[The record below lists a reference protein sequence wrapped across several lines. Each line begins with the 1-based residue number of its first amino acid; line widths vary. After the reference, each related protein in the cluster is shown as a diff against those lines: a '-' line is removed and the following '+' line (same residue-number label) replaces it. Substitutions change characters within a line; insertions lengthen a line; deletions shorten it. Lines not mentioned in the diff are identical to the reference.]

1 MSPHVRK
8 NDAGVATDNSRIG
21 HVEKLAG
28 DHDAVPT
35 GLGFHLNVDLKWV
48 RAIEHLPCPSTC
60 GSSSFEYRLEKTV
73 EENLDAAAGSLSLI
87 RQLRSCKGCLG
98 DSDRLLRRPITRFR
112 GCGLPDSL
120 DRKSTRLNSSHRCI
134 SYAVFCLKKKKNKT

>member
-48 RAIEHLPCPSTC
+48 RAIEHLPRPSTC
-60 GSSSFEYRLEKTV
+60 GSSSFEYRLEQAV
-73 EENLDAAAGSLSLI
+73 EENLDAAAGSRFS
-87 RQLRSCKGCLG
+87 STVF
-98 DSDRLLRRPITRFR
+98 SDRYSKELDPQVLGRGRCSIARTHFR
-112 GCGLPDSL
+112 
-120 DRKSTRLNSSHRCI
+120 STFKWKPSPVGTASW
-134 SYAVFCLKKKKNKT
+134 SPASFST